1 MVEYNEIIEV
11 LTNYNYGGEYDCAI
25 ENHMDVLKKYKVEYP
40 DLLNVCE
47 IYGDEIINK
56 CYFDEFLHDYYKS
69 VIKSVINV
77 LKSFKEDDDK

>member
-25 ENHMDVLKKYKVEYP
+25 ENHMDVLKKYRVRDS
-40 DLLNVCE
+40 DLLE
-47 IYGDEIINK
+47 ICDVYTVTEHR

-69 VIKSVINV
+69 VIESVVNV
-77 LKSFKEDDDK
+77 LKSFKDDDK